1 MNMTVYG
8 GDVTNTRTREAAVT
22 AEQATTRRGR
32 PPMSEQGRRAQ
43 RLAVSRAA
51 VRLFRDRGLTAT
63 SGADVARAAGIS
75 ERTLWRL
82 FRTKES
88 LVEPLLSVSIEG
100 FRDVLRSWPAGA
112 ELTAHLREAYP
123 LAPGEPDDGT
133 EEVLAVV
140 RMTRDTP
147 ALRAVW
153 LVLQEQAEPT
163 LAAVLAPRVGLDPDS
178 AQVRLLAATVNAAF
192 RVVTDEVA
200 AGTGREA
207 TADALAAHRELLAEA
222 LRAGG

>member
-1 MNMTVYG
+1 MTG
-8 GDVTNTRTREAAVT
+8 EQGT
-22 AEQATTRRGR
+22 ARRGR

-51 VRLFRDRGLTAT
+51 VRLFREHGMAAT
-63 SGADVARAAGIS
+63 SGADVARAAGVS

-100 FRDVLRSWPAGA
+100 FRDVLRSWPEGT
-112 ELTAHLREAYP
+112 ELTAHLRGAYTFATGGP
-123 LAPGEPDDGT
+123 DGET

-163 LAAVLAPRVGLDPDS
+163 LAAVLAPRAGLAPDS

-200 AGTGREA
+200 AGAAEGA
-207 TADALAAHRELLAEA
+207 TAEALAAHRELLAEA
-222 LRAGG
+222 LRTGGQPAGRQTSSPSSSCR